1 MVSCETV
8 PVCLRAAAIISSRYH
23 NRNYGQPTEI
33 HMYREIAGSCMK
45 KRTVLIV
52 LLCLVSAA
60 VLVAGCTSQTSGSV
74 TTLPTTMV
82 PATVITLPS
91 GTVIPP
97 GTTDTIRT
105 TGTPSTPAT
114 SSGIPT
120 ATLTDERNENVRIK
134 ARNFAFDPP
143 RITVPAGSQVTVEFE
158 NEDGAPHN
166 VAFYTTP
173 SLTTT
178 IYKGAIIDGPGKI
191 TYVFTAPAIPGTY
204 FFRCDLHPSM
214 QGQFIVS

>member
-1 MVSCETV
+1 M
-8 PVCLRAAAIISSRYH
+8 
-23 NRNYGQPTEI
+23 
-33 HMYREIAGSCMK
+33 
-45 KRTVLIV
+45 

-60 VLVAGCTSQTSGSV
+60 VLVTGCTQPDLRVCYNPADNNGSCNRYH
-74 TTLPTTMV
+74 
-82 PATVITLPS
+82 PAFRHCYPHRNSRYDPVRPEFS
-91 GTVIPP
+91 
-97 GTTDTIRT
+97 
-105 TGTPSTPAT
+105 STPAT
-114 SSGIPT
+114 SAGTPA
-120 ATLTDERNENVRIK
+120 ATLTDDRNENVRIK
-134 ARNFAFDPP
+134 ARNFAFDPS

-173 SLTTT
+173 SLATT

-214 QGQFIVS
+214 QGQFIVT